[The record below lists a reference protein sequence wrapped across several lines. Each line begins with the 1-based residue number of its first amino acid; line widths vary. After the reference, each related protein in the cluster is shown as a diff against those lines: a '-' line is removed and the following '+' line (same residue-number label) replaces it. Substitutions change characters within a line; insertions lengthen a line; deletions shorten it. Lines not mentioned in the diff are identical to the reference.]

1 MTGACAAP
9 WSRNVSISLKCAYMC
24 SIESLKAGFG
34 MTETLVLVYGD
45 AFPRVLTALLLSVQ
59 GAEGGTDAIG
69 KR

>member
-1 MTGACAAP
+1 
-9 WSRNVSISLKCAYMC
+9 MC